1 MGEIVRVLKWRL
13 DLDAAGMADGIEKAA
28 TAAEKL
34 AKSATEVG
42 EKGTAGLKK
51 TAAAAKETE
60 TAFEGMGL
68 EAKQV
73 EMYLGRLEKGAGSP
87 LVLQRNAE
95 LAQAALSVLATKA
108 SAAGTALDSAFT
120 GRVEAAIA
128 GAKEQAAGMNAE
140 LEKMGGQTP
149 TKLDKVIVALEKTES
164 SAAGAWAAIER
175 MGVEGA
181 AAAAALQK
189 LEAASNSPR
198 ELARAAALA
207 DLEMQ
212 QLRTSIDRVRASGG
226 QLGPGIG
233 AAMTAA
239 TQKIEAANVRA
250 AKLRD
255 TMGDMKTKGDQAA
268 KGFEA
273 TAGAAGSLEG
283 MLGQLN
289 DTGGKNAQAFA
300 KVGFAV
306 VSVGAAFEMGY
317 SQGEKLRAGLT
328 ALGVQLPD
336 LSAKTGAVVLAIESM
351 VRGYEEAEL
360 VENAAV
366 ARARQIIALREQQAA
381 AEWALASALAKSG
394 LVWKDANAEREAV
407 IAKLNAAEQILS
419 RVAKSE
425 QEWTEAIKVN
435 TPELQKLKA
444 AAEEH
449 NIALS
454 SIAPRT
460 AAAVAESDKYAAS
473 ASKVAAATREATAA
487 VKDMNTVTG
496 EAVTVPIF
504 DLAEKADG
512 TLRTLKLVRAELE
525 GLQGVSSGTTSEL
538 HKLAGGFGAVAAAS
552 NAAAGSGGEQTG
564 APVTVPVS

>member
-13 DLDAAGMADGIEKAA
+13 DVDASGMADGIEKAA
-28 TAAEKL
+28 TSAEKL
-34 AKSATEVG
+34 AKSTAEIG
-42 EKGTAGLKK
+42 EKGAAGLKK
-51 TAAAAKETE
+51 TTTAAKETE

-73 EMYLGRLEKGAGSP
+73 EMYLSRLEKGAGSP

-95 LAQAALSVLATKA
+95 LATAAMAVLATKA
-108 SAAGTALDSAFT
+108 DAAGTALDSAFT
-120 GRVEAAIA
+120 GRVETAIA
-128 GAKEQAAGMNAE
+128 KAKEQAAGMNAE

-149 TKLDKVIVALEKTES
+149 TKLDKVITALEKTEA
-164 SAAGAWAAIER
+164 SAAGAWSAIEK
-175 MGVEGA
+175 MGQEGA
-181 AAAAALQK
+181 AAAAALAK
-189 LEAASNSPR
+189 LEKASDSPR

-207 DLEMQ
+207 EVEMN
-212 QLRTSIDRVRASGG
+212 QLRVAIDRATASGAKVSAE
-226 QLGPGIG
+226 LGN
-233 AAMTAA
+233 AMTSAA
-239 TQKIEAANVRA
+239 TKIEAANVRA

-255 TMGDMKTKGDQAA
+255 TMGDMKTRGDQAA

-289 DTGGKNAQAFA
+289 DTGGKNAQTFA

-317 SQGEKLRAGLT
+317 NQGEKLRAGLT

-336 LSAKTGAVVLAIESM
+336 LSAKTGAVVVAIESM

-360 VENAAV
+360 VESAAMV
-366 ARARQIIALREQQAA
+366 RARQIIALREAQAR
-381 AEWALASALAKSG
+381 AELALSVAMQRSG

-407 IAKLNAAEQILS
+407 VEKLNAAEFALA

-425 QEWTEAIKVN
+425 AAWTEAVKVN
-435 TPELQKLKA
+435 TPELQKLRKE
-444 AAEEH
+444 AEEH
-449 NIALS
+449 GIAMEKM
-454 SIAPRT
+454 APRT
-460 AAAVAESDKYAAS
+460 AAAAAESDKYATATT
-473 ASKVAAATREATAA
+473 KAATATRDATAA
-487 VKDMNTVTG
+487 VKEMNTVAG
-496 EAVTVPIF
+496 ESVTVPIF

-512 TLRTLKLVRAELE
+512 TLRTLQLVRAELE
-525 GLQGVSSGTTSEL
+525 SLQGVSSITTGEL
-538 HKLAGGFGAVAAAS
+538 NKLAGGFGAVAAAS

-564 APVTVPVS
+564 APVTVPVG